1 MKEKMI
7 GFKEGNV
14 AGPTPNRRF
23 GKHRLLER
31 FRDLLQKC
39 KDKEKMLLWL
49 DSKEEKEDRVSK
61 KLELRKQRW
70 TMEGKDYHQV
80 KQERK
85 KGLDREKDT
94 KRLRDFIEGIY
105 VRLRPP
111 LQEPIDK
118 NGPG

>member
-7 GFKEGNV
+7 GFKDGNV
-14 AGPTPNRRF
+14 AGPTLNRRF
-23 GKHRLLER
+23 VKHRLLER
-31 FRDLLQKC
+31 FRDFLQKC

-70 TMEGKDYHQV
+70 TMEGRDYHQV

-94 KRLRDFIEGIY
+94 KRLRDFIDGFY
-105 VRLRPP
+105 ASLGHP
-111 LQEPIDK
+111 LPEPIAK
-118 NGPG
+118 NKTR